1 MTVLAVLT
9 LVFAGLLA
17 GEELVVRW
25 GVAPAIRTLP
35 DPAHLRTRI
44 ALVRRLRVL
53 VPLLIVPS
61 VLTTVSAAVALRL
74 GPLGWT
80 AVVVLVVFVATSAVG
95 TVPLNIQVNDWD
107 PDAPPPDWRAVVAR
121 WEAID
126 VLRSST
132 AIVAFVVLVLAL
144 V

>member
-1 MTVLAVLT
+1 MATLAVLT
-9 LVFAGLLA
+9 VVFAGLLA

-44 ALVRRLRVL
+44 ALVRRLHVL

-61 VLTTVSAAVALRL
+61 VLTAVAAAVALRL

-80 AVVVLVVFVATSAVG
+80 AVVVLAVFVATSAAG
-95 TVPLNIQVNDWD
+95 TVPINIQVNDWD

-132 AIVAFVVLVLAL
+132 AIVAFVLLVLAL
-144 V
+144 A